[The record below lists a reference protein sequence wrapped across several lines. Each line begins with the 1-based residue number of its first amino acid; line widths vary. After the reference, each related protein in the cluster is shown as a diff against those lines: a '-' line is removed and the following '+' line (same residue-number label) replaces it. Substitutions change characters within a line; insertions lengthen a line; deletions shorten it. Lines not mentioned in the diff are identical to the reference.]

1 MNAPAS
7 QDGLAAPLRIFLI
20 AGEESGDQLGAGLM
34 RAISDRAR
42 RPVSFSGIGGSR
54 MEALGLR
61 SQFPMAELSL
71 HGIAEVLP
79 AIGRILARRRQTVA
93 AIGREQPDVL
103 VLIDAPSFNLGL
115 GFLVRRKWPRIP
127 IVFYVSPSV
136 WAYRPG
142 RARWMARFVDRI
154 LAILPFEPAVHEAL
168 RGPPCTYVG
177 HPLIEK
183 IGSLRPGEGERPALD
198 RTRGRTLLV
207 LPGSR
212 RSEVARL
219 MPVFGRAVAAIA
231 ERRGEV
237 EIVIPAVSR
246 LAGDI
251 RRFAAD
257 WSVKP
262 TIVEGEEEKFAAFRR
277 AHAAL
282 AASGTVTLEL
292 ALAAVPMVVVYWVDP
307 IARPVARLIVRVKS
321 IVLANLVIGEN
332 VVPEFLN
339 EAASAERLADEM
351 VRLLDDTPERRRQ
364 MAAFARLDAQMSL
377 GAETPSGRA
386 ADVVLDLVG
395 SRRSGR

>member
-1 MNAPAS
+1 
-7 QDGLAAPLRIFLI
+7 
-20 AGEESGDQLGAGLM
+20 
-34 RAISDRAR
+34 
-42 RPVSFSGIGGSR
+42 
-54 MEALGLR
+54 
-61 SQFPMAELSL
+61 
-71 HGIAEVLP
+71 
-79 AIGRILARRRQTVA
+79 
-93 AIGREQPDVL
+93 
-103 VLIDAPSFNLGL
+103 
-115 GFLVRRKWPRIP
+115 
-127 IVFYVSPSV
+127 
-136 WAYRPG
+136 
-142 RARWMARFVDRI
+142 
-154 LAILPFEPAVHEAL
+154 
-168 RGPPCTYVG
+168 
-177 HPLIEK
+177 
-183 IGSLRPGEGERPALD
+183 
-198 RTRGRTLLV
+198 
-207 LPGSR
+207 
-212 RSEVARL
+212 

-292 ALAAVPMVVVYWVDP
+292 ALAAVPMVVAYWVDP

-339 EAASAERLADEM
+339 EAASAGRLADET